1 MEVGIMKV
9 DDDRRLV
16 FGWASVSIAKDG
28 TQVVDREGD
37 MIDPRDL
44 EDAAYAFVLDFG
56 EANVNHAGPVVGRV
70 VESFVSTPDK
80 LKALGLAEDA
90 LPVGWWAGWFIE
102 DDVAWQGVK
111 DGTYKSF
118 SIEGTAIQEAA

>member
-1 MEVGIMKV
+1 MEVGISKV

-16 FGWASVSIAKDG
+16 FGWASVSVTKDG

-44 EDAAYAFVLDFG
+44 EDAAYSFVLDFG
-56 EANVNHAGPVVGRV
+56 EANVNHQGPVVGQL

-80 LKALGLAEDA
+80 LEALGLDADA
-90 LPVGWWAGWFIE
+90 LPVGWWAGWYIE
-102 DDVAWQGVK
+102 DDAAWQGVK
-111 DGTYKSF
+111 DGRFKAF
-118 SIEGTAIQEAA
+118 SIEGVATAEAV